1 MVLFPIGALLAATAG
16 MRNYLAELSARGTVT
31 KTELPTFEEF
41 TDLVGLP
48 EIREQERRYAA
59 GDQAG

>member
-1 MVLFPIGALLAATAG
+1 LFNSQPKYTGSG
-16 MRNYLAELSARGTVT
+16 ELSARGAVT
-31 KTELPTFEEF
+31 KTELPTFEQF

-59 GDQAG
+59 CGREG